1 MADFLLLFKY
11 NILYYILNPSWSR
24 SRKYLL
30 HDLYLKM
37 FANLS
42 FMFIFTILTTYSQG
56 MNALVFGSRSVSETS
71 VKEISLEAEVALL

>member
-1 MADFLLLFKY
+1 
-11 NILYYILNPSWSR
+11 
-24 SRKYLL
+24 
-30 HDLYLKM
+30 M
-37 FANLS
+37 FANLW